1 MTELT
6 YRILHR
12 TQQPNKYQRNGYTL
26 YRSMQTDPEFK
37 HGLRAWVQFSDG
49 TEASLWREEGS
60 LMRSKGSFEDEA
72 LFTGLSAWLQ
82 AIEVD
87 LIKQSSKEQ
96 PNAESS

>member
-6 YRILHR
+6 YRSLLR
-12 TQQPNKYQRNGYTL
+12 TQQPNKYERHWYTL

-37 HGLRAWVQFSDG
+37 HGLRAWVQFPNE

-60 LMRSKGSFEDEA
+60 LMRSKGSFEDQA

-82 AIEVD
+82 AIELD
-87 LIKQSSKEQ
+87 LIKQSNEEQ
-96 PNAESS
+96 SNAE